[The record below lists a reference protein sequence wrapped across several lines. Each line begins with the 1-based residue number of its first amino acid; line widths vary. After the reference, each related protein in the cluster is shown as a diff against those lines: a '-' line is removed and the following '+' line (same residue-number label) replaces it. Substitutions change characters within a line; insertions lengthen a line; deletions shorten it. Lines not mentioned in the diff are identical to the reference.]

1 MNSNEFV
8 SFLKY
13 DVMETRNGAN
23 IQLTPTPNQQVIIDK
38 LNNLITQPDK
48 FVPALKTSNN

>member
-13 DVMETRNGAN
+13 DVIETRNGAN

-38 LNNLITQPDK
+38 LNNLIT
-48 FVPALKTSNN
+48 